1 MLTCQILKVLP
12 IFRTRAFLQ
21 DLLIEAA
28 GLDKKGEQRMTHP
41 AENTSKSQKSAMARF
56 IVWFS
61 QWSFRWVPDAMVFVL
76 ALTLVVYLMAW
87 ALTSHGPV
95 QLIHDWVKGFWILL
109 TFGMQM
115 SVLMITGFTVADSR
129 YVRKGITWLV
139 SLPKTRFST
148 VLMYTWVLGILW
160 WLHWGIGMMTSII
173 MGRELAVAKRG
184 LKIHYPFIAA
194 ISYCAIICTNGPSM
208 AAQLLIATPGHFM
221 EKVTGVIPISATTF
235 DPYLLLTNFLLFLG
249 LPVILFMVMP
259 DEEDS
264 VEISDQMVNEI
275 LASSKVEVISDPKS
289 LTPAQ
294 RWDRS
299 PVLPIIVG
307 VAGLY
312 WIGDFL
318 ITKGVGKM
326 DLNTLNFVFMIL
338 GIVLHGSANSFMSS
352 VQRGVGTVGGVIVQ
366 FPLYAGIFGIIMH
379 SGLAHVIANW
389 FVAISTAHNFPWVV
403 FIYSS
408 IMNIFV
414 PSGGSKFVIE
424 APYIMPAAK
433 QLGANVPWVINAYTF
448 GDELTNLIQPFWAL
462 PILGAYKLKFQDILP
477 YGVIVM
483 VFMFILVTISLLY
496 FPLWF

>member
-1 MLTCQILKVLP
+1 MAQ
-12 IFRTRAFLQ
+12 
-21 DLLIEAA
+21 
-28 GLDKKGEQRMTHP
+28 P
-41 AENTSKSQKSAMARF
+41 AVKANSSQKSAMARF

-76 ALTLVVYLMAW
+76 ALSLVVFVMAW
-87 ALTSHGPV
+87 ALTPHGPSE
-95 QLIHDWVKGFWILL
+95 LINDWVKGFWVLL
-109 TFGMQM
+109 TFAMQM
-115 SVLMITGFTVADSR
+115 SVLMITGFTVADSK
-129 YVRKGITWLV
+129 YVRQGITWLV
-139 SLPKTRFST
+139 SLPKTRFSA

-184 LKIHYPFIAA
+184 LKLPYAFIGA
-194 ISYCAIICTNGPSM
+194 ISYVAIICTNGPSM
-208 AAQLLIATPGHFM
+208 AAQLLMATPGHFM
-221 EKVTGVIPISATTF
+221 EKVTGVIPISMTTF
-235 DPYLLLTNFLLFLG
+235 DPYLLLTNLILFLG
-249 LPVILFMVMP
+249 LPLVLFYIMP
-259 DEEDS
+259 AEEDS
-264 VEISDQMVNEI
+264 VEISDEMVNEI
-275 LASSKVEVISDPKS
+275 LASRKVEAIADPKE

-299 PVLPIIVG
+299 PVLPILVG
-307 VAGLY
+307 LAGLY
-312 WIGDFL
+312 WIGGFL
-318 ITKGVGKM
+318 ITQGVGKL
-326 DLNTLNFVFMIL
+326 DLNILNFIFMIL
-338 GIVLHGSANSFMSS
+338 GILLHGSPNSFISS
-352 VQRGVGTVGGVIVQ
+352 VQRGVGTVGGVIIQ

-379 SGLAHVIANW
+379 SGLAHIIANW
-389 FVAISTAHNFPWVV
+389 FVSVSTAHNFPWVV

-433 QLGANVPWVINAYTF
+433 ELGANIPWVINAYTF

-483 VFMFILVTISLLY
+483 LFMFVVVTISLLY
-496 FPLWF
+496 FPLWFSF